1 MSSLKFSIQKKVAVI
16 IGKKDL
22 MKGISGQAE

>member
-1 MSSLKFSIQKKVAVI
+1 MSSLKFSIKESGCD

-22 MKGISGQAE
+22 IKGISGQAE